1 MIMILMNMI
10 NHDTIHRVHLGHT
23 YTPYFL
29 RIDFEIGMAAVEVW
43 GNLALML
50 GSSSR
55 VQRIGLSSLL

>member
-1 MIMILMNMI
+1 MNMI

-43 GNLALML
+43 SVDSS
-50 GSSSR
+50 GSCK
-55 VQRIGLSSLL
+55 GW